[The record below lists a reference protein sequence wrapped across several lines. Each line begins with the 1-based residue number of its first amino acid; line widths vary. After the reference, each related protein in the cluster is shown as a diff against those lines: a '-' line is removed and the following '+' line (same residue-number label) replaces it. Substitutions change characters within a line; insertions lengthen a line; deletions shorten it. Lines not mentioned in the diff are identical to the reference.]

1 MKKYLLLLLALF
13 SFQLSAQLRLLQ
25 VDDFEDYEIALKTVR
40 QNHHLI
46 FAAVHDGSGT
56 LLKMYNDGVFNDAQV
71 LSAAKPYTAL
81 AIDASKPMG
90 ERFASLFKL
99 AELPSFYIMN
109 EQEFVLDV
117 LSGYQSAADL
127 SKALAKAAQAPF
139 RYDSLLIGYQAHT
152 LTDAEWIELLELYAL
167 NFDFRATTRLAQ
179 EYLNTKSEAEL
190 LHPPVATLLSQYGL
204 NLETIYPTLVISRA
218 SVLESKLPDFDL
230 QAFLYAAIDFNLDLA
245 IVSEDSLLCET
256 ICETLVIPALASSA
270 DSLEILKLNI
280 RREFA
285 WQSGHFGLYAQAFK
299 KQADRKNPGMAATEL
314 FEEAYEIVEN
324 FNENSALKAAFQLAQ
339 ASDDKENSFRARML
353 KAYIAYLQKD
363 QSQAQS
369 LLQAAR
375 AQIKN
380 PEQLRSLEKLQGLVN
395 EAQAEK

>member
-1 MKKYLLLLLALF
+1 MKNYLLLLLALF
-13 SFQLSAQLRLLQ
+13 SFQLPAQLRLLQ

-40 QNHHLI
+40 QNHNLI
-46 FAAVHDGSGT
+46 FVAVHDGGGA
-56 LLKMYNDGVFNDAQV
+56 LLKMYNDGVFKDPQV
-71 LSAAKPYTAL
+71 LNAAKPYTSI
-81 AIDASKPMG
+81 AIDAENSMG

-99 AELPSFYIMN
+99 DQYPSFYIMN

-127 SKALAKAAQAPF
+127 TKALAKAAKAPF
-139 RYDSLLIGYQAHT
+139 RYDSLLVAYQAHT

-179 EYLNTKSEAEL
+179 EYLNTKSETEL
-190 LHPPVATLLSQYGL
+190 LSPPTATILSQYGL
-204 NLETIYPTLVISRA
+204 HLETVYPQLVIDRA
-218 SVLESKLPDFDL
+218 QVLESKIPDFDL
-230 QAFLYAAIDFNLDLA
+230 PSFLYAAIDFNLDLA
-245 IVSEDSLLCET
+245 IVSEDSLLCEN
-256 ICETLVIPALASSA
+256 ICETLVIEPLASTP
-270 DSLEILKLNI
+270 DSLRTLKLNI

-285 WQSGHFGLYAQAFK
+285 WQSGHFALYAQAFK

-314 FEEAYEIVEN
+314 FDEAYEIVEN
-324 FNENSALKAAFQLAQ
+324 FNESSALGAAFTLAQ

-363 QSQAQS
+363 QDQAQN
-369 LLQAAR
+369 LLQEAR
-375 AQIKN
+375 SQIKN

-395 EAQAEK
+395 EAQTEK